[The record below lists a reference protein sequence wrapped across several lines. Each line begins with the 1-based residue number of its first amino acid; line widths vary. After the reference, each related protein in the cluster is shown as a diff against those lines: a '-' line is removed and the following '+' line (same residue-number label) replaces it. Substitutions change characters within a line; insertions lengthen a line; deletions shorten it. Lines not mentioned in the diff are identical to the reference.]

1 MIYEN
6 RSDGLLTLLGKQTM
20 TFNETKKFCASIPG
34 HRMAMTKKKTQI
46 EVLKNLQNRAGG
58 AEIWVDLVK
67 SDVGLAIWGD
77 RTPYEDTEASQVAT
91 TFGEEGVLTAFRF
104 KEQHFHDR
112 AKSIPF
118 LPLCQANPLDSDEW

>member
-46 EVLKNLQNRAGG
+46 EVLKNLQNRAGIG
-58 AEIWVDLVK
+58 EYQKGGGIRSDK
-67 SDVGLAIWGD
+67 SVHGNWGWI
-77 RTPYEDTEASQVAT
+77 Q
-91 TFGEEGVLTAFRF
+91 
-104 KEQHFHDR
+104 EQGNDP
-112 AKSIPF
+112 KK
-118 LPLCQANPLDSDEW
+118 